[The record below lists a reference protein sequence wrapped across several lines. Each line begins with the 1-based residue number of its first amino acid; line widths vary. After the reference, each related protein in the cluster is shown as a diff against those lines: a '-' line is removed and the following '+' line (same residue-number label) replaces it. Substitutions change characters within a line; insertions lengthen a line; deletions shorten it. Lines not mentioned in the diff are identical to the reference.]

1 MDIHI
6 PRTLLPTHNVT
17 LRDPTCVV
25 PSNGTHLV
33 ISISFNQCGTTVSFS
48 NDTVVFSNELVAT
61 VIQASHPSS
70 IVDYGLS
77 KDDQRVSLECVYKRH
92 SSVELDYMPMMR
104 AAHFYE
110 KRYGNLDFAVKHYTD
125 EQFTT
130 EIANTDIPTGVNL
143 NTEIF
148 IDLVVD
154 QHQTK
159 DIGIYVPSCFA
170 TPTPSPTDPLF
181 YPLIRSSCPAQADVR
196 RFTAPDI
203 NEFRF
208 SFLAFKFTRA
218 PMQKPHA
225 SMPAV
230 PMVYIH
236 CQVSACPRGN
246 CTSSCNSANGGRMK
260 RAALGESSHL
270 ISSGPFYLKT
280 DESTTGYS
288 SIVVAVTMSV
298 AVAATVVAM
307 AAIVAWRRSA
317 SKLSAYKSLR
327 LNMDS

>member
-6 PRTLLPTHNVT
+6 PRTLLPTHKVT
-17 LRDPTCVV
+17 LRDPTCVI
-25 PSNGTHLV
+25 PSNGTHYI

-48 NDTVVFSNELVAT
+48 NDTVVFNNELVAT
-61 VIQASHPSS
+61 VIQGSNPST
-70 IVDYGLS
+70 IIDYGLS

-92 SSVELDYMPMMR
+92 TSVDLNYRPLMK

-110 KRYGNLDFAVKHYTD
+110 KRYGMLDFEIKQFSD
-125 EQFTT
+125 EQFNT
-130 EIANTDIPTGVNL
+130 EIAQTNVPSGVVL
-143 NTEIF
+143 NSEIF
-148 IDLVVD
+148 IDLIVD
-154 QHQTK
+154 QRQTS
-159 DIGIYVPSCFA
+159 DIGLDVPSCFA
-170 TPTPSPTDPLF
+170 TPTPSPTDPLY
-181 YPLIRSSCPAQADVR
+181 YPLIKSSCPAQTDVR
-196 RFTAPDI
+196 TFTAPNI

-218 PMQKPHA
+218 PLQKPDA
-225 SMPAV
+225 SLPAV

-246 CTSSCNSANGGRMK
+246 CSSSCAQGHRAK
-260 RAALGESSHL
+260 RAAIQDSTHL
-270 ISSGPFYLKT
+270 ISSGPFYMKT

-317 SKLSAYKSLR
+317 AALRAYRSLP
-327 LNMDS
+327 MDVTS